1 MNARKYFKR
10 LSDQSLNP
18 RLVLAAARQGLA
30 ARVDFLVARWLE
42 RSAANAEAAQRLFE
56 INRKPAREFG
66 RELRLVVSSL
76 HWDAIHIFLP
86 RDGLLHFARNDG

>member
-10 LSDQSLNP
+10 LSDQSLNA

-30 ARVDFLVARWLE
+30 ARADVLVARWLE
-42 RSAANAEAAQRLFE
+42 RSAANAVAAQRLFE

-76 HWDAIHIFLP
+76 HWDESP
-86 RDGLLHFARNDG
+86 